1 MLKKLKQTTLRSL
14 KTVGVSTMVH
24 NSRWRRQRLLILA
37 YHGISVLD
45 EHEWNYTQY
54 MPADILRMRLQQL
67 KDSRCA
73 VLPLGEAVTRLYAGD
88 LPDRAVAITFDDGT
102 ADFYQQAFPLI
113 REFDVPV
120 TLYLTT
126 FYTQYNRP
134 VFDLMVS
141 YLLWKGQ
148 TKTLDL
154 NPLINHDL
162 KLELRDDEN
171 QNTARVAI
179 LEFARDQKLSAT
191 AKDELAARL
200 AHALRV
206 DYDALLEQ
214 RIMQNLTPDEV
225 TELAANGIDIQLHT
239 HRHRTPKDRD
249 LFIREIEDNRQ
260 SIQSMTGRHATHFCY
275 PSGVHDSLF
284 LPWLSEAGVV
294 SATTCDPGFASID
307 SDRLLLPRVLDNPGL
322 APIEFESW
330 LTGVSA
336 ALPRRRVEPATN
348 LGSVHYRNR

>member
-1 MLKKLKQTTLRSL
+1 MLKKLKQTTLQSL
-14 KTVGVSTMVH
+14 KRVGVSTMVH

-54 MPADILRMRLQQL
+54 MPADVLRMRLQQL
-67 KDSRCA
+67 QDSRCA
-73 VLPLGEAVTRLYAGD
+73 VLPLGEAITRLYAGD

-102 ADFYQQAFPLI
+102 ADFYQKAFPLI
-113 REFDVPV
+113 KEFDVPV

-141 YLLWKGQ
+141 YLLWKGCSE
-148 TKTLDL
+148 TIDL
-154 NPLINHDL
+154 HPLINHDL
-162 KLELRDDEN
+162 KLELHDDVN
-171 QNTARVAI
+171 QNTARIAI
-179 LEFARDQKLSAT
+179 LEFARNQNLSAT
-191 AKDELAARL
+191 EKDELAARL
-200 AHALRV
+200 AHAIRV

-214 RIMQNLTPDEV
+214 RIMQNLTPAEV
-225 TELAANGIDIQLHT
+225 TQLAGNGIDIQLHT

-249 LFIREIEDNRQ
+249 LFIREIEDNRE
-260 SIQSMTGRHATHFCY
+260 SIQTMTGRHATHFCY
-275 PSGVHDSLF
+275 PSGVHDALF
-284 LPWLSEAGVV
+284 LPWLNEAGVA
-294 SATTCDPGFASID
+294 SATTCDPGFASVH
-307 SDRLLLPRVLDNPGL
+307 SDRLLLPRVLDNPAL